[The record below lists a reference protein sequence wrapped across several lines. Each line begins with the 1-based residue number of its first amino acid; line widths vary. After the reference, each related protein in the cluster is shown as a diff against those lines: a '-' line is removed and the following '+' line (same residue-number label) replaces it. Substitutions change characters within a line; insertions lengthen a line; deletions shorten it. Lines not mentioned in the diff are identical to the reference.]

1 MPVFSER
8 DKEKIHW
15 MWYDSNPGDPRNLD
29 PTLDDDGWFEEGGS
43 LHQAIGSGSV
53 LEFFTDISRKTK
65 LETNMDTAG
74 MLSRNAFEVRAL
86 RVVIAPLALEEEED
100 DGGAAAGGAA
110 GGAGA
115 GGAAAADEEDED
127 LGLSPRV
134 IEEFIYNS
142 ITTLSVGE
150 KKYVEAPT
158 FLFPAGAG
166 AFGGN
171 GSSAVGNG
179 EPNPMSTFRFA
190 EPILIPPQQSF
201 RVEIT
206 FPHGL
211 DQNELTHL
219 YEEWVRV
226 WVILDGYLIRDVQ

>member
-15 MWYDSNPGDPRNLD
+15 MLYDSNPGDPRNLD
-29 PTLDDDGWFEEGGS
+29 PSLNDDGEFADGGS
-43 LHQAIGSGSV
+43 LRQAMGSGSV
-53 LEFFTDISRKTK
+53 LEFFTDVSRKTK

-74 MLSRNAFEVRAL
+74 MLSRNTFEVRAL
-86 RVVIAPLALEEEED
+86 RVVIAHLPLKEEEGEEEEEEE
-100 DGGAAAGGAA
+100 G
-110 GGAGA
+110 
-115 GGAAAADEEDED
+115 EEDV
-127 LGLSPRV
+127 GLSPRV

-158 FLFPAGAG
+158 FMFPSGAG
-166 AFGGN
+166 VVAGN
-171 GSSAVGNG
+171 GSSGVGHG
-179 EPNPMSTFRFA
+179 EPNPMGTFRFA

-201 RVEIT
+201 RVEVT

-211 DQNELTHL
+211 DEGELANL
-219 YEEWVRV
+219 YGEWIRV

>member
-15 MWYDSNPGDPRNLD
+15 MLYDSNPGDPRNLD
-29 PTLDDDGWFEEGGS
+29 PTLDEDGWFEEDGS
-43 LHQAIGSGSV
+43 LHQAMGSGNV

-74 MLSRNAFEVRAL
+74 MLSRNSFEVRAL
-86 RVVIAPLALEEEED
+86 RVVVAPLPLEEEE
-100 DGGAAAGGAA
+100 GEEEAPAE
-110 GGAGA
+110 
-115 GGAAAADEEDED
+115 DEEDNDDDD

-158 FLFPAGAG
+158 FMFPAGAG

-171 GSSAVGNG
+171 GSSGVGNR

-201 RVEIT
+201 RVEIS

-211 DQNELTHL
+211 DEELTNL

>member
-1 MPVFSER
+1 MPVFSENN
-8 DKEKIHW
+8 KEKVHW
-15 MWYDSNPGDPRNLD
+15 MLYDSNPGDPRNLD
-29 PTLDDDGWFEEGGS
+29 PTLDADGWFEQDGS
-43 LHQAIGSGSV
+43 LPQAMGSGNV

-74 MLSRNAFEVRAL
+74 MLSRNSFEVRAL
-86 RVVIAPLALEEEED
+86 RVVIAALPLEEEEVDPD
-100 DGGAAAGGAA
+100 DP
-110 GGAGA
+110 
-115 GGAAAADEEDED
+115 
-127 LGLSPRV
+127 GLSPRV

-150 KKYVEAPT
+150 KKYLEVPT
-158 FLFPAGAG
+158 FMCPSGAG
-166 AFGGN
+166 PHGGN
-171 GSSAVGNG
+171 GTSGVSHG
-179 EPNPMSTFRFA
+179 EPNPMATFRFA
-190 EPILIPPQQSF
+190 EPIVIPPQQSF

-211 DQNELTHL
+211 DENELTNL

>member
-15 MWYDSNPGDPRNLD
+15 MLYDSNPGDPRNLD
-29 PTLDDDGWFEEGGS
+29 TTLDEDGFFEQGGS
-43 LHQAIGSGSV
+43 LHQALGSGSV

-86 RVVIAPLALEEEED
+86 RVVVAPLPFEED
-100 DGGAAAGGAA
+100 DTEEE
-110 GGAGA
+110 
-115 GGAAAADEEDED
+115 AAAAEDDETEEDI
-127 LGLSPRV
+127 GLSPRV

-150 KKYVEAPT
+150 KKYAEAPT
-158 FLFPAGAG
+158 FMYPSGAG
-166 AFGGN
+166 VSGGN
-171 GSSAVGNG
+171 GSSGVGNG
-179 EPNPMSTFRFA
+179 EPNPMGTFRFA

-201 RVEIT
+201 RVEIN

-211 DQNELTHL
+211 DQNELSNL
-219 YEEWVRV
+219 YEEWIRV